1 MEGVLKVEMTKVTA
15 VTATVVTTNSSTAW
29 NGHTDDDVGGTIVS
43 YIEQLLENP
52 DPEEMYC
59 FTIVI
64 HGIGGGAVATSCC
77 ERFMTGVKGE
87 LKRLGIAV

>member
-1 MEGVLKVEMTKVTA
+1 MTKVTA
-15 VTATVVTTNSSTAW
+15 TVGTTNSSTAW
-29 NGHTDDDVGGTIVS
+29 NGHIDDDVGGTIVS

-52 DPEEMYC
+52 DPEEVYC